1 MENAQYNRTRANRR
15 SVDELCGQVYISENY
30 ALLPF
35 SAFDAECDAGHLP
48 CGIVVGVV
56 CSGTVKLVINGRN
69 FELRRDALFLLE
81 ENARLDAIKY
91 SKACEGYVVCFSN
104 SFLERIAVNL
114 DGFISMR
121 AMLGSQPCREFT
133 SQDVTYLHNITAALS
148 RTVGRAEN
156 PYNGKIISSLFSSL
170 FYALMSSL
178 SGGVDGA
185 SDDKKVLRSELLF
198 HSFTRL
204 LAEDCVRERSVEY
217 YAKCL
222 NITPKYLSVICRKH
236 ANKSASTIIDE
247 AVVRRAKELLS
258 QSGLSVQEVAEKMNF
273 ASQSFFGK
281 YFKQRVGVSPSMYKL
296 IV

>member
-1 MENAQYNRTRANRR
+1 MENAQYNRARANRR
-15 SVDELCGQVYISENY
+15 SVNELCGQVYISENY

-35 SAFDAECDAGHLP
+35 SAFDAERDAGHLP

-81 ENARLDAIKY
+81 EKARLDAIKY

-133 SQDVTYLHNITAALS
+133 SQDVADLHNITTALS

-170 FYALMSSL
+170 FYALMSIL
-178 SGGVDGA
+178 RGGVDGA

-236 ANKSASTIIDE
+236 ANKSASTIVDE

-258 QSGLSVQEVAEKMNF
+258 QLGLSVQEVAEKMNF

-281 YFKQRVGVSPSMYKL
+281 YFKQRVGVSPSRYKI